1 MTKTEFILKI
11 SVKIRQKSDENEQ
24 QYQLGDYWL
33 IQCQVLQ
40 TSIIR
45 IFLAGS
51 KENYKLDLGSERV
64 KNGKMINSINT
75 LCACII
81 TPKYVGILPF
91 ISSLRSFFFRFL
103 FRMLLN
109 ISLFGC

>member
-1 MTKTEFILKI
+1 MLTKDK
-11 SVKIRQKSDENEQ
+11 N
-24 QYQLGDYWL
+24 
-33 IQCQVLQ
+33 
-40 TSIIR
+40 
-45 IFLAGS
+45 FLAGS

-91 ISSLRSFFFRFL
+91 ISSLRSFFSFSF
-103 FRMLLN
+103 
-109 ISLFGC
+109 SDVA